1 MIHVLATIQ
10 INPGR
15 RQEFLAELH
24 RILPLVRA
32 EEGCIEYGPA
42 IEVESRIPVQAAP
55 RTDVVTIIEKWT
67 SLETLTQHLAAQHM
81 VDYRVRVRDYVQ
93 WVDLRILEPA

>member
-15 RQEFLAELH
+15 RDEFLVEFR
-24 RILPLVRA
+24 RIVDLVRA
-32 EEGCIEYGPA
+32 ETGCLEYGPA
-42 IEVESRIPVQAAP
+42 IEIESRIPVQAPP
-55 RTDVVTIIEKWT
+55 RGDVVTIIEKWT
-67 SLETLTQHLAAQHM
+67 SLETLTAHLAAQHM
-81 VDYRVRVRDYVQ
+81 VEYRGRVRDLVK